1 MNTERKRQPDRELI
15 AKSIELVERE
25 LPEVWSRVAD
35 HELGK
40 RVILDRT
47 EYFDLWRPITTLL
60 YDAGVCEK
68 NVSKLSDLTTNMRF
82 ELRRRLGLPDYG
94 VSPGD

>member
-1 MNTERKRQPDRELI
+1 MNTERESESYRELI
-15 AKSIELVERE
+15 ASSIELGERE

-40 RVILDRT
+40 RVISDRT

-60 YDAGVCEK
+60 YNAGVCEK

-82 ELRRRLGLPDYG
+82 ELRRRLGL
-94 VSPGD
+94 SA